1 MKDKKTRKIFIL
13 SIIFIAIDQITKIL
27 AIQFKN
33 LRLGFIKINCA
44 SNVGFAFG
52 LNQNNFTNILL
63 AIIVIGII
71 CNFIH
76 QQKEKIDNKIIFS
89 LAMVIAGGIGN
100 LIDRI
105 LRGAVVDFIDIG
117 NFPIFNLADCFVVIG
132 WIILVYNLLD
142 YLKYDI
148 KFMEVN
154 VKNKT
159 EVKKNCKKK

>member
-1 MKDKKTRKIFIL
+1 MKDKKIRKIFIL
-13 SIIFIAIDQITKIL
+13 SIIFIVIDQITKIL
-27 AIQFKN
+27 AVYFKN
-33 LRLGFIKINCA
+33 LNFGFIKINCT
-44 SNVGFAFG
+44 SNEGIALGF
-52 LNQNNFTNILL
+52 NQNNLTNILI
-63 AIIVIGII
+63 AIIVLGII
-71 CNFIH
+71 FNFIH
-76 QQKEKIDNKIIFS
+76 QQKEKLNNKIIFS
-89 LAMVIAGGIGN
+89 LAMVISGGIGN

-148 KFMEVN
+148 KLMEVN